1 MNEHPSHA
9 APAGSRRRRALTELV
24 WLRLWLLWRFVRQVT
39 GDDAYERYLAHMR
52 ETHPE
57 QPIMPPAEFHRTQ
70 LEQKWSRVSR
80 CC

>member
-1 MNEHPSHA
+1 MNEHLPP
-9 APAGSRRRRALTELV
+9 APAGSCQPRPLVELL
-24 WLRLWLLWRFVRQVT
+24 WFRLWSLWRFVRQVS

-52 ETHPE
+52 ETHPGL
-57 QPIMPPAEFHRTQ
+57 PIMQPKDFHQAQ